1 MERTPVSCSA
11 ATAATEDQHVKC
23 PVCPSEDT
31 RVIDSRPA
39 NEGQGI
45 RRRRECERCL
55 RRFTTYERIAES
67 WPQIIKRD
75 GRREPYDRSKISEG
89 LRRAFT
95 KRPTSVETLDRLIDQ
110 FEREMQEWGDREVS
124 SDTIGRW
131 FIDKLRS
138 TDEVAYVRFASVF
151 RSFNDLEE
159 FLAELEGLR
168 MERQQRVSRGSW

>member
-1 MERTPVSCSA
+1 
-11 ATAATEDQHVKC
+11 
-23 PVCPSEDT
+23 
-31 RVIDSRPA
+31 
-39 NEGQGI
+39 
-45 RRRRECERCL
+45 
-55 RRFTTYERIAES
+55 
-67 WPQIIKRD
+67 
-75 GRREPYDRSKISEG
+75 
-89 LRRAFT
+89 
-95 KRPTSVETLDRLIDQ
+95 VETLDRLIDQ